1 MLEVPRKVARCMKQK
16 KYDKD
21 TVMGLALAIFVI
33 STVIVI
39 FSFTNP
45 LAVVSMAS
53 GLTFGILFL
62 SDMLE

>member
-1 MLEVPRKVARCMKQK
+1 MLEVPRKDVRFMKQS
-16 KYDKD
+16 KYDKQ
-21 TVMGLALAIFVI
+21 TVIGLALAIFVI

-45 LAVVSMAS
+45 LAVVSMVS